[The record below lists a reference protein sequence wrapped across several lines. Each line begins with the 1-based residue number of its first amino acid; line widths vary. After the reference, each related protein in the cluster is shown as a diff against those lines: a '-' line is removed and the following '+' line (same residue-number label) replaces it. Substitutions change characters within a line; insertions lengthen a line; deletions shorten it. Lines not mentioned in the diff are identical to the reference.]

1 MAFLDGN
8 IEYFIRIYYVYIRV
22 KKKKRIRKV
31 KYPNQEYHFQSKK
44 S

>member
-22 KKKKRIRKV
+22 KKKKELEK
-31 KYPNQEYHFQSKK
+31 
-44 S
+44 

>member
-22 KKKKRIRKV
+22 KKKK
-31 KYPNQEYHFQSKK
+31 ELEE
-44 S
+44 